1 MYTSYIYR
9 PVHIYI
15 YIYIYICLY
24 KNIYIERERERERE
38 REGERNI
45 IFFYIGGKLKSLYMH
60 KSKEASGMRS
70 KDAKL
75 MTRYNKLANTWD
87 HVHDLREG
95 IRVRREESRWIR
107 DGHGKKIKRPH
118 PNQYRLQG
126 MIRLSLRNI
135 GKSSVRKT
143 GIDGTSHQL
152 AMLACTAGIADE
164 LMLRAIS
171 EEVKRWRKTMAIAR
185 HYDATPWHVMF
196 GRLQGKMAP
205 FARYLVKIGDEWKA
219 VPLDEFQQHN
229 KGKLQPKGGIMEL
242 FGQTARI
249 SSSTNEGRSIRDIV
263 IAPRF
268 LKNSTTASIHNAVEH
283 ALPMFSI
290 SMLKLL
296 SKTLKYIIYHDV
308 PDNISSNKRRQKYV
322 SVELKDTK
330 NILYFPAGCL
340 AHLLGRVNT
349 IMFDVDHTV
358 GDIYAEHY
366 VAQIPAHQ
374 NRLQKTLM
382 AMLEEEFI
390 SLDPDG
396 FPVQE
401 ANLKHTR
408 RIIDRTLG
416 RGMKFIRGRI
426 EEDLSSLS
434 NAKGAS
440 DRKQKDDNLIRML
453 NTDIRVPR
461 VAHIEVGCC
470 QGGIRKQLEN
480 TFAAIVESGILLG
493 QPGALPSKIRE
504 GSMSAANS
512 EQVAGDLI
520 HNILPRCI
528 MRAFRAW
535 QDGDVPDADDEFRQ
549 FIQKKVWRTVHV
561 QEIPVREKH
570 VVMNWLSIPID
581 ACWMQLE
588 YMDGND
594 TLLKDIINERTNPL
608 HLMIRRYTKMLCS
621 KTDEGPLR
629 DIFHHFQSAHTE
641 LGADMDD
648 IVNEIRMQGAS
659 IVAQSTWRFI
669 WELEDFPILWLRIVE
684 PGATRDDRL
693 KISRLAF
700 EQWRCD
706 VDE

>member
-1 MYTSYIYR
+1 MSFSST
-9 PVHIYI
+9 
-15 YIYIYICLY
+15 
-24 KNIYIERERERERE
+24 
-38 REGERNI
+38 
-45 IFFYIGGKLKSLYMH
+45 
-60 KSKEASGMRS
+60 
-70 KDAKL
+70 
-75 MTRYNKLANTWD
+75 TRANCN
-87 HVHDLREG
+87 RKA
-95 IRVRREESRWIR
+95 ESW
-107 DGHGKKIKRPH
+107 
-118 PNQYRLQG
+118 N
-126 MIRLSLRNI
+126 
-135 GKSSVRKT
+135 
-143 GIDGTSHQL
+143 
-152 AMLACTAGIADE
+152 
-164 LMLRAIS
+164 
-171 EEVKRWRKTMAIAR
+171 
-185 HYDATPWHVMF
+185 F
-196 GRLQGKMAP
+196 
-205 FARYLVKIGDEWKA
+205 
-219 VPLDEFQQHN
+219 
-229 KGKLQPKGGIMEL
+229 

-249 SSSTNEGRSIRDIV
+249 SSSTNEGRSVRDIV

-330 NILYFPAGCL
+330 NILYFPARCL

-426 EEDLSSLS
+426 EEYLSSLS

-440 DRKQKDDNLIRML
+440 DRKQKDDNRIRML

-528 MRAFRAW
+528 MRAFRA
-535 QDGDVPDADDEFRQ
+535 
-549 FIQKKVWRTVHV
+549 
-561 QEIPVREKH
+561 
-570 VVMNWLSIPID
+570 
-581 ACWMQLE
+581 
-588 YMDGND
+588 
-594 TLLKDIINERTNPL
+594 
-608 HLMIRRYTKMLCS
+608 
-621 KTDEGPLR
+621 
-629 DIFHHFQSAHTE
+629 
-641 LGADMDD
+641 
-648 IVNEIRMQGAS
+648 
-659 IVAQSTWRFI
+659 
-669 WELEDFPILWLRIVE
+669 
-684 PGATRDDRL
+684 
-693 KISRLAF
+693 
-700 EQWRCD
+700 
-706 VDE
+706 